1 MRRDAIR
8 ALSLAN
14 LCYMAAWSR
23 LIAQSLDPLAQF
35 TRYNLSEYQAILI
48 NVPLLTAAFW
58 AGMTLARRSGSTG
71 ALRLAEWSFLLVLIV
86 PINGVLRT
94 QLPGFSLDQAPNP
107 FESPGGVMWLAVT
120 PVGASLLVRFR
131 PTMVRLLG
139 TVVLAMS
146 PFALMTFA
154 QAAWLMTKF
163 EDRPPAAHLPAT
175 RSAPR
180 ILWLVF
186 DEMDDRLAF
195 ARRPPTI
202 RLPELDRLR
211 AEALWAREAYSPARF
226 TLRSMPALITGKL
239 VADVTVAH
247 PSELSVKFHG
257 SEKAVPWSA
266 EPNVFS
272 RAREAG
278 YNTALT
284 GWYHPYC
291 RIIGHTVTRCTNR
304 DEQATLLA
312 SAREQVRSLID
323 TVPLAARLIGWGPP
337 WPEISPGASRSRYQ
351 ATLADAR
358 QWATDPDLGLV
369 LVHWGFPHRPIFYDR
384 YEGRLEP
391 SERSNY
397 FDNLALVDRTLGELR
412 RAMQQAGMWDP
423 TIVLVTSDHQFRPG
437 FFQTES
443 PAWPPEENA
452 ALNGPRDAQ
461 VPFILKLSGQEDAV
475 RYDPPFNTVLTHDL
489 MLALLR
495 REVSSPASV
504 VSWLDR
510 HRSIGR
516 SPYE

>member
-1 MRRDAIR
+1 MRRDAIL

-14 LCYMAAWSR
+14 LCYMTAWSR

-48 NVPLLTAAFW
+48 NVPLLAAVFW
-58 AGMTLARRSGSTG
+58 VGMTLARRSRSAV
-71 ALRLAEWSFLLVLIV
+71 ALRLGHWLFLLVLII

-94 QLPGFSLDQAPNP
+94 QFPDLKIPSP
-107 FESPGGVMWLAVT
+107 FDSTRGVVWLALA
-120 PVGASLLVRFR
+120 PVGASLLLRFR
-131 PTMVRLLG
+131 PTMVRLLV

-163 EDRPPAAHLPAT
+163 EDRPPADPLPTT

-195 ARRPPTI
+195 ARRPSTV
-202 RLPELDRLR
+202 RLPELDQLR
-211 AEALWAREAYSPARF
+211 AEALSADNAYSPARF
-226 TLRSMPALITGKL
+226 TLRAMPALITGKL
-239 VADVTVAH
+239 VREAIVAH
-247 PSELSVKFHG
+247 PSELSLAFDESK
-257 SEKAVPWSA
+257 EALPWSA
-266 EPNVFS
+266 QPNVFS

-278 YNTALT
+278 HNTALT

-304 DEQATLLA
+304 DEQATLFA
-312 SAREQVRSLID
+312 SAREQLRSLID
-323 TVPLAARLIGWGPP
+323 TLPLASSLIGWGPT
-337 WPEISPGASRSRYQ
+337 WPEISPSASRSRYL
-351 ATLADAR
+351 AMLADAR
-358 QWATDPDLGLV
+358 QWATDPDLGLI

-384 YEGRLEP
+384 RQGRLEP

-412 RAMQQAGMWDP
+412 HAMQQTGMWDP
-423 TIVLVTSDHQFRPG
+423 SIVLLTSDHQFRPS
-437 FFQTES
+437 FFDTES
-443 PAWPPEENA
+443 PEWPAEENE
-452 ALNGPRDAQ
+452 ALSGPPDPQ
-461 VPFILKLSGQEDAV
+461 VPFILKLSGQKDAV

-489 MLALLR
+489 LLALLR
-495 REVSSPASV
+495 LEVSSPASV

-510 HRSIGR
+510 HRSIGP
-516 SPYE
+516 SPYP